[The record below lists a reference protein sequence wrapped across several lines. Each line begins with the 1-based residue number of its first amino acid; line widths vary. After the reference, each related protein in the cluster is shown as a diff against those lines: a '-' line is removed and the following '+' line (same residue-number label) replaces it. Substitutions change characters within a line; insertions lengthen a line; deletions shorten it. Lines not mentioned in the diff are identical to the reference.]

1 MCIYGTQENIKAY
14 QRKALFLLKLLFM
27 MTLLLYP
34 KCVEVLSALI
44 LAPDAVLY
52 LDILQ
57 TAKMP
62 TKEQS

>member
-1 MCIYGTQENIKAY
+1 M
-14 QRKALFLLKLLFM
+14 ALFLLKLLFM

-34 KCVEVLSALI
+34 TCVEVLSALI

-62 TKEQS
+62 TDGAIINGLSCILYALIFY